1 MLKAASET
9 KFFLVVRNGIIM
21 NWYRNTSLQFFSI
34 WMLSFSYIYS
44 LSWSMNSIFV
54 SYLTSTAFQEGG
66 PCTFL
71 MIQVQNFQSLLQAK
85 IYLHFALRNSLFS
98 APRKVD
104 ILFLNYRCQKGC
116 QSTSCWTVLK
126 VWNIKWYTLAFYT
139 KISKSE

>member
-1 MLKAASET
+1 
-9 KFFLVVRNGIIM
+9 
-21 NWYRNTSLQFFSI
+21 
-34 WMLSFSYIYS
+34 
-44 LSWSMNSIFV
+44 MNSIFV

-104 ILFLNYRCQKGC
+104 IFSSLTIDAK
-116 QSTSCWTVLK
+116 K
-126 VWNIKWYTLAFYT
+126 VVSRRHVEQF
-139 KISKSE
+139 